1 MPLSREE
8 ITQIA
13 KSTAQTVLEGL
24 HRYAVAYKEPET
36 IEQGLQDSM
45 IEERTA
51 YDWYRKRAEHA
62 EHKLNSFQTADL
74 YRHISEEEDR
84 HYNELEQ
91 WLRVIQ
97 RQTRLQEISGIEN
110 PAWVYETVGTTE
122 VRGRKDPGGIE
133 IEQVS
138 STYDTEDFG
147 KAVELIQ
154 ERLKSTEPNLWPGN
168 PYNPVTPEVTK
179 IADVNQWAKNMDMF
193 PTEVKFGTGNWRDS
207 KVYGGIQSLLKV
219 LKPGDLVFV
228 RKVTLETTLF
238 YSVENIGG
246 KIEVT
251 DRSFPTEA
259 SE

>member
-97 RQTRLQEISGIEN
+97 RQTRLQELG
-110 PAWVYETVGTTE
+110 P
-122 VRGRKDPGGIE
+122 D
-133 IEQVS
+133 
-138 STYDTEDFG
+138 
-147 KAVELIQ
+147 
-154 ERLKSTEPNLWPGN
+154 
-168 PYNPVTPEVTK
+168 NPVTPEVTK

-193 PTEVKFGTGNWRDS
+193 PTEVKFGTGVWKDS
-207 KVYGGIQSLLKV
+207 KAYGGIQGLLKV

-228 RKVTLETTLF
+228 RKATLETTLF
-238 YSVENIGG
+238 YSVENIDGR
-246 KIEVT
+246 IEVT